1 MAIEYEW
8 KSNISGYIIGYL
20 GDMRAVGYKYNV
32 QERMLRQF
40 DQYCFDH
47 NIPASVLPKEAV
59 KRFCHGGDYNVRA
72 TREVRTRLIRNLTK
86 YMEKA
91 GCSVY
96 IPHVPLKT
104 FRYPRHEP
112 YIYSEKELKAIF
124 SQIELWKASDKS
136 NNSNRKI
143 VDPLLFRMLYGCGL
157 RITEALSLKVSDV
170 DIKKGVLRICQ
181 AKNNKDRFVPMAPSL
196 TNRCKDYQRVMHCF
210 SIPSSYFF
218 PGQHGGC
225 YDKSTI
231 YRRFRQYL
239 WKAGISHSGNGPRIH
254 DFRHAYCVHRLK
266 KWVLEGKEL
275 TNLMPYLA
283 VYLGHSD
290 FRGTEYYL
298 RLTVDLYPDIIAK
311 MEVASGYIIPEKG
324 DNNETERK

>member
-1 MAIEYEW
+1 MVVEYQW
-8 KSNISGYIIGYL
+8 KSNICGYITGYL
-20 GDMRAVGYKYNV
+20 GDMRATGYKYKR

-40 DQYCFDH
+40 DQYCYDH
-47 NIPASVLPKEAV
+47 NIGTSGLSREAV
-59 KRFCHGGDYNVRA
+59 EGFCHGDDYEAQA
-72 TREVRTRLIRNLTK
+72 TKEIRTRLIRNLAG
-86 YMEKA
+86 YMRRA
-91 GCSVY
+91 SCPVY
-96 IPHVPLKT
+96 VPPSPLKT

-112 YIYSEKELKAIF
+112 YIYSEKELESIF
-124 SQIELWKASDKS
+124 SQIDSWQASVKS
-136 NNSNRKI
+136 HSNRKKA
-143 VDPLLFRMLYGCGL
+143 DPLLFRMLYGCGL
-157 RITEALSLKVSDV
+157 RITEALKLKVSDV
-170 DIKKGVLRICQ
+170 DMEEGILRICQ

-196 TNRCKDYQRVMHCF
+196 TARCRDYHRAEHCF
-210 SIPSSYFF
+210 SMPDSYFF
-218 PGQHGGC
+218 PGQHGEC

-324 DNNETERK
+324 DNDEAEGK

>member
-1 MAIEYEW
+1 MVVEYQW
-8 KSNISGYIIGYL
+8 KSNICGYITGYL
-20 GDMRAVGYKYNV
+20 GDMRAAGYQYKR

-40 DQYCFDH
+40 DQYCYDH
-47 NIPASVLPKEAV
+47 NIAVSGLSREAV
-59 KRFCHGGDYNVRA
+59 EGFRHGDDYEA
-72 TREVRTRLIRNLTK
+72 QSTRQIRTRLIRNLAE
-86 YMEKA
+86 YMRKA
-91 GCSVY
+91 GCPVY
-96 IPHVPLKT
+96 VPPFPLKAL
-104 FRYPRHEP
+104 RYPRHEP
-112 YIYSEKELKAIF
+112 YIYSEKELKSIF
-124 SQIELWKASDKS
+124 SQIDSWEASVKS
-136 NNSNRKI
+136 HSNRKK

-157 RITEALSLKVSDV
+157 RITEALNLKVSDV
-170 DIKKGVLRICQ
+170 DMKEGVLRICQ
-181 AKNNKDRFVPMAPSL
+181 AKNNKDRFVPMTPSL
-196 TNRCKDYQRVMHCF
+196 TARCRDYHRAEHCF
-210 SIPSSYFF
+210 NMPDSYFF

-311 MEVASGYIIPEKG
+311 MELASGYIIPEKG
-324 DNNETERK
+324 DNDEAEGK